1 MSSFLR
7 GALLVG
13 LVICAGSA
21 YGEGTDPFVNG
32 NAEAGAAKAATC
44 VACHGPTGNSSN
56 PEWPKLAGQNS
67 KYIYE
72 QLVAFKSATRKQA
85 IMMGQA
91 ALLSDQEMRDV
102 AAFFAAQ
109 KQQPGVA
116 SPASVKVAE
125 KIFRAG
131 DSGRGLPACA
141 SCHGPKGLGNPGAGY
156 ARIGGQHAT
165 YTANQLKGFRSGERN
180 TGANGQMMTVVAAK
194 LTDAEIEAL
203 ASYVNGLQ

>member
-1 MSSFLR
+1 MKR
-7 GALLVG
+7 LLLLG
-13 LVICAGSA
+13 LVFCAQSA
-21 YGEGTDPFVNG
+21 FAENAADPFVNG

-44 VACHGPTGNSSN
+44 VACHGANGNSTN
-56 PEWPKLAGQNS
+56 PEWPKLAGQSS

-72 QLVAFKSATRKQA
+72 QLVAFKTQTRKQP

-91 ALLSDQEMRDV
+91 SALSDQEMRDV
-102 AAFFAAQ
+102 AAFFSQQ

-116 SPASVKVAE
+116 SPDSVKVAE

-131 DSGRGLPACA
+131 DTKRELPACA
-141 SCHGPKGLGNPGAGY
+141 SCHGPQGHGNPAAGY

-165 YTANQLKGFRSGERN
+165 YTANQLKNFRNGDRKTS
-180 TGANGQMMTVVAAK
+180 ANGQMMTAVASK
-194 LTDAEIEAL
+194 LTDAEIDAL